1 MQVGHYILL
10 SWICFSTQGCHSISL
25 IICVQYHNKL
35 NYKIETKP
43 GVLINITKIFLI
55 CTHLIRF
62 QMVNFFLSHAM
73 LVTIVS
79 LMWCWPDMQQS
90 DLRMS

>member
-35 NYKIETKP
+35 NYEIETKP

-62 QMVNFFLSHAM
+62 QMVNFFLSHAK

-90 DLRMS
+90 DLCMS